1 MGKGETEAERS
12 RARLDDLVDE
22 NAGGTNVGVADLQLD
37 IGNGEKKQNR
47 RRKKKKIADTRQMG
61 EEKKPTERLY

>member
-37 IGNGEKKQNR
+37 IGNGEKKQNL
-47 RRKKKKIADTRQMG
+47 RRKKKENSRYKTDGGR
-61 EEKKPTERLY
+61 KKPTERLY

>member
-37 IGNGEKKQNR
+37 IGNGEKKQNL
-47 RRKKKKIADTRQMG
+47 RRKKKKIVDTRQMG